1 MDQIYYH
8 GRFHTLCGPD
18 MEAIAVKDGK
28 IAALG
33 STKEL
38 LPLAGPHTL
47 LVDLEG
53 NSVLPGFIDSH
64 CHLLATGQA
73 DEQLDLHGCRSVQEM
88 IERGREFI
96 RSRCLPAGAWVVG
109 GGYDH
114 NLFDPP
120 ILPDGAV
127 AQAISSEHPVMFE
140 RVCGHVGAANPLA
153 LSLAGFGP
161 ETEIEGGE
169 LDRDEAGCLTG
180 VLREAALDRFKQF
193 IPPPDQAML
202 TRALTAGIRTANQGG
217 VTSVHSDD
225 LVSVPMEAFLEAV
238 KTLRDQGQFHIRVW
252 EEVEAARLP
261 LLEKLLDQGQRTGD
275 GDCWYRMGNLKLLLD
290 GSLGART
297 AYLRRPYEDDPGN
310 QGIRVYE
317 QQDLDQL
324 VLLAH
329 RSGLQ
334 VAFHAIGDGA
344 VEQAVTAVERA
355 QRICPKDLCH
365 RIVHCQIADRALF
378 RRMAACGLG
387 ADIQPAFTS
396 SDWPLVRSR
405 LAGVVVV

>member
-1 MDQIYYH
+1 
-8 GRFHTLCGPD
+8 
-18 MEAIAVKDGK
+18 
-28 IAALG
+28 
-33 STKEL
+33 
-38 LPLAGPHTL
+38 
-47 LVDLEG
+47 
-53 NSVLPGFIDSH
+53 
-64 CHLLATGQA
+64 
-73 DEQLDLHGCRSVQEM
+73 
-88 IERGREFI
+88 
-96 RSRCLPAGAWVVG
+96 
-109 GGYDH
+109 
-114 NLFDPP
+114 
-120 ILPDGAV
+120 
-127 AQAISSEHPVMFE
+127 MFE
-140 RVCGHVGAANPLA
+140 RVCGHVGAANPMA
-153 LSLAGFGP
+153 LNLAGFGP

-169 LDRDEAGCLTG
+169 LDQDETGCLTG

-225 LVSVPMEAFLEAV
+225 LVSVPMEDFLEAV
-238 KTLRDQGQFHIRVW
+238 KTLRDQGKFHIRIW

-261 LLEKLLDQGQRTGD
+261 FLEKLLDRGQRTGD

-297 AYLRRPYEDDPGN
+297 AYLRRPYEDDPEN
-310 QGIRVYE
+310 QGIRVYQ

-324 VLLAH
+324 VLFAH

-334 VAFHAIGDGA
+334 IAFHAIGDGA

-355 QRICPKDLCH
+355 QRVCPKDLRH
-365 RIVHCQIADRALF
+365 RVVHCQIADRRLF
-378 RRMAACGLG
+378 HRMASCGLG

-405 LAGVVVV
+405 LGEQREPGCYAWRSMLDAGLTIGGGSDSPVEPFEPLWGMLCAVTRNQCQGQPQEGWLPEEKLTIGQAVDLYTRGAASLEFAQGRKGMLRAGALADFVVLSEDFLQEGLEEQAAVQRLRAAKVLRTVVGGKTVYQRT